1 MAHYKRSTIAS
12 RENQMAVQPLVPG
25 ELARHTVAEGTKAVT
40 RYTRSKRSITVT
52 QREKTTVLFRT
63 TSHSKIGRLATA
75 SDARVSFFNAVLGK
89 KQKL

>member
-1 MAHYKRSTIAS
+1 
-12 RENQMAVQPLVPG
+12 MAVQPLVPG

-40 RYTRSKRSITVT
+40 
-52 QREKTTVLFRT
+52 RT

-89 KQKL
+89 EQKLYHSKFSGSRAVKSEGCYKCLHADKIGGETGTEK